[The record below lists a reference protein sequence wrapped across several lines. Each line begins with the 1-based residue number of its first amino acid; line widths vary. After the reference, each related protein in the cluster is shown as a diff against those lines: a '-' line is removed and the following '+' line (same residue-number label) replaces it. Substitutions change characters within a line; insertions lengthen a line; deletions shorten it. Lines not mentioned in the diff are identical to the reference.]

1 MYKKSCIFENGMNGF
16 LHHSR
21 RSLLSIIVYCC
32 ANSLLW
38 AFDPAV
44 YMQIRAKWSSGEVQ
58 ASIEQIN
65 KQLKKEKNEAQWY
78 WLLDDIYASQNN
90 TEARINT
97 LERALGV
104 KKLTEKSAT
113 ILRLGNA
120 YFDSGDYQQAQKVYT
135 SLPTSKARE
144 RALHACRTADSLRS
158 NPVNIERISMGDSV
172 NLPYDNIWPALT
184 ADGSLFCSTV
194 VMGKRG
200 FVGNTLQL
208 QEDIY
213 ISRKEKGIWQPA
225 TALPFPINTESN
237 EGSPCFSA
245 DGKYLFFVRCA
256 EHGGIGSCDIYYCI
270 KKQGKWSKP
279 ILAPAPLNSKYWE
292 STPCLSADGNTLYF
306 SSNRPD
312 GMGKKDIWSCNMSKL
327 PDGKLQFEKPQN
339 IGSPI
344 NTPYDEIAPFI
355 HANDSTL
362 YFSSNGHFGM
372 GGLDIF
378 YSKRQSTNRWGEP
391 QNIGYPI
398 NTHADEMGWTVSADG
413 TTAYLA
419 ADSSLS
425 QGSHKIIYQILLPE
439 VIQPQ
444 PATPLQLL
452 SVQDTIHLHHIYFDF
467 DKSSLKPESESELRQ
482 LVKLINTYPDKTYTI
497 TGHTDNVGN
506 EEYNRILSRQ
516 RAETI
521 VNYLIQHG
529 INPNIL
535 KYQGMGSSEPI
546 ESNSTE
552 WGRSKNRR
560 IEVSIQ

>member
-1 MYKKSCIFENGMNGF
+1 
-16 LHHSR
+16 
-21 RSLLSIIVYCC
+21 
-32 ANSLLW
+32 
-38 AFDPAV
+38 
-44 YMQIRAKWSSGEVQ
+44 
-58 ASIEQIN
+58 
-65 KQLKKEKNEAQWY
+65 
-78 WLLDDIYASQNN
+78 
-90 TEARINT
+90 
-97 LERALGV
+97 
-104 KKLTEKSAT
+104 
-113 ILRLGNA
+113 
-120 YFDSGDYQQAQKVYT
+120 
-135 SLPTSKARE
+135 
-144 RALHACRTADSLRS
+144 
-158 NPVNIERISMGDSV
+158 
-172 NLPYDNIWPALT
+172 
-184 ADGSLFCSTV
+184 
-194 VMGKRG
+194 
-200 FVGNTLQL
+200 
-208 QEDIY
+208 
-213 ISRKEKGIWQPA
+213 
-225 TALPFPINTESN
+225 
-237 EGSPCFSA
+237 
-245 DGKYLFFVRCA
+245 
-256 EHGGIGSCDIYYCI
+256 
-270 KKQGKWSKP
+270 
-279 ILAPAPLNSKYWE
+279 
-292 STPCLSADGNTLYF
+292 
-306 SSNRPD
+306 
-312 GMGKKDIWSCNMSKL
+312 
-327 PDGKLQFEKPQN
+327 
-339 IGSPI
+339 
-344 NTPYDEIAPFI
+344 
-355 HANDSTL
+355 
-362 YFSSNGHFGM
+362 M